1 MSDPLAV
8 DLFVEELAHAVFVGA
23 LVKRIAP
30 EEDIALSLQA
40 QSARGGHPRALEM
53 KAGIGL
59 TDRSTL

>member
-40 QSARGGHPRALEM
+40 QSRVVATLARWR
-53 KAGIGL
+53 
-59 TDRSTL
+59 